1 MSDGE
6 QDDKVGYRRPP
17 KHTRFKK
24 GQSGNPRGR
33 PKKEAPP
40 IEDVFRKVMSSP
52 VKLGDGRSVSVIE
65 AAVRKLA
72 KDALSGDRQA
82 LRLLLRELRNP
93 KLLDPD
99 YARIPGVLV
108 MPNPPAT
115 IEEWEKLVDAHKTP
129 ENPLEGLPGIPP
141 HLLDDPE

>member
-1 MSDGE
+1 MSDD
-6 QDDKVGYRRPP
+6 QHDYKVGYRRPP

-33 PKKEAPP
+33 PRKAAPP
-40 IEDVFRKVMSSP
+40 VEDVFRKVMATP
-52 VKLGDGRSVSVIE
+52 VKLSDGRRVSVIE
-65 AAVRKLA
+65 AALRKLV

-82 LRLLLRELRNP
+82 LKVLLRELRNS

-99 YARIPGVLV
+99 YSRVPGVLV
-108 MPNPPAT
+108 MPDLPTN
-115 IEEWEKLVDAHKTP
+115 IEEWMRLAEAAEQPK
-129 ENPLEGLPGIPP
+129 NPLEGLPGIPP